1 MTVNAVRRARRR
13 PVPPLSEQNGP
24 SSESLAIGEIDQTV
38 FDCPRCSRP
47 LAVGTRRCPGCR
59 TRLMAGVPLSRASGF
74 VAVGLAVGL
83 AVGGAGGAAFGLTQ
97 VLAAAPP
104 TPIVAASAAPITGGQ
119 PGSTAPPLPSALP
132 GSGGSTSGMPSISSS
147 ALVQAASVNDRLR
160 AAEASLRSALAASR
174 FDASLVAQTLRTIS
188 ADTVYGQQ
196 LAGKI
201 AAWPGSAS
209 VGNNIGLAYNG
220 IHDTA
225 VEALVQSVTNTTA
238 YKQSASAMIRLLA
251 GLSAVDA
258 QIVAVAT
265 TNGVT
270 LPEASP
276 QP

>member
-13 PVPPLSEQNGP
+13 PVPPLPEQNGG
-24 SSESLAIGEIDQTV
+24 SSDSLAIGEIDQTV
-38 FDCPRCSRP
+38 FDCPRCTRP
-47 LAVGTRRCPGCR
+47 LAVGTHRCPGCR
-59 TRLMAGVPLSRASGF
+59 TRLMAGVPLARASSF
-74 VAVGLAVGL
+74 IAAGLAVGL
-83 AVGGAGGAAFGLTQ
+83 AVGGGGAAAFGLTRA
-97 VLAAAPP
+97 LAATPP
-104 TPIVAASAAPITGGQ
+104 TPIVVASAAPITGGE
-119 PGSTAPPLPSALP
+119 PGSTARPLPSAVP
-132 GSGGSTSGMPSISSS
+132 ASGGSTSGMPSISSS
-147 ALVQAASVNDRLR
+147 ALVQAASVNERLSL
-160 AAEASLRSALAASR
+160 AEATLRSALSASR
-174 FDASLVAQTLRTIS
+174 FDAALVAQTLRTVS

-201 AAWPGSAS
+201 AAWPASAS

-258 QIVAVAT
+258 QIAAVAT
-265 TNGVT
+265 ANGVT

-276 QP
+276 KP